1 MNQKLQLAGWGR
13 GEAPRYMS
21 VRDVSMRHETW
32 LYGGVAAGV
41 LVGAAVSTYVWRQR
55 VKAAAL
61 LHLTP
66 LERAERLIEACEAK
80 LDSIEKSVREGS
92 DKN

>member
-1 MNQKLQLAGWGR
+1 MNLKLQMAGVPWR
-13 GEAPRYMS
+13 TTQTREAHPRP
-21 VRDVSMRHETW
+21 ENW

-92 DKN
+92 EKSADS

>member
-13 GEAPRYMS
+13 GVAPRYAP
-21 VRDVSMRHETW
+21 VRHETW

-41 LVGAAVSTYVWRQR
+41 LVGAAISTYVWRQR

>member
-1 MNQKLQLAGWGR
+1 MNQKLQLAGAQTR
-13 GEAPRYMS
+13 S
-21 VRDVSMRHETW
+21 DTW
-32 LYGGVAAGV
+32 LYGGVAVGV
-41 LVGAAVSTYVWRQR
+41 LLGAAVSTYVWRQR

-80 LDSIEKSVREGS
+80 LDSIEKSVRDLG
-92 DKN
+92 DKK